1 MLIDLLMKKSL
12 FRARFGVILFA
23 LPLVFGAVPLAFAQ
37 TSPATT
43 AATAATAALRDVV
56 VTASRVAAPI
66 TDVIAD
72 VSIID
77 RAQLDRAGQS
87 SLRDIMAQQPGV
99 QIATNGG
106 YRSNTGIF
114 LRGASSSQTVVL
126 IDGLR
131 IGSATSGGAAL
142 ENIPLER
149 IERIEILRGAASAL
163 YGPDAVGGVIQIFTR
178 APTQG
183 LALNANVGVG
193 SDGQQQ
199 AGASVRG
206 TNGAIGYSMGVSHE
220 KASGISVI
228 TNPAS
233 GSFNAD
239 ADRFSSTSVDAKL
252 IARINKN
259 HALTL
264 SLLQSQGEYQF
275 DGTPFPNPL
284 ALTKA
289 TSDAVAKPRLSNVN
303 FKWEAQWLPQWKSTL
318 MLGTSDDESVSEYFR
333 FADGAAGGN
342 GKFNTNRKQLTWQ
355 NDIALGKDV
364 LSVALENRTETVDSS
379 TPYTVSSRDIRS
391 MLVSYA
397 LNRADWN
404 ALAVLRNDDNS
415 QFGSVNNWALS
426 GGYRLTNNLRAVASV
441 GTSFQAPSFNQLY
454 FPGFGNAALTPQRN
468 RSEEIGLRY
477 NQGSLNL
484 GAVVYRNDIQGFINP
499 SNNVQSALAVLRGVT
514 LSADMQLG
522 ATNYAVSYD
531 YADPRSF
538 SSVASANELRLVRTA
553 QNVLNARVS
562 HRMQDVNLFGELKVS
577 SDREDNN
584 LAFNGR
590 DTLPGYG
597 LLNLGVDW
605 RIGKDLSVLARVN
618 NVTDAQYAL
627 ANTFSTPG
635 RNVFVS
641 LAWMTR

>member
-1 MLIDLLMKKSL
+1 MKKSL
-12 FRARFGVILFA
+12 LRARFA
-23 LPLVFGAVPLAFAQ
+23 AVPLACSLAVMFSPFTLAQ
-37 TSPATT
+37 TAPVAPVT
-43 AATAATAALRDVV
+43 LKDVV
-56 VTASRVAAPI
+56 VTASRVATPI

-77 RAQLDRAGQS
+77 RDRLDQAGQS
-87 SLRDIMAQQPGV
+87 SLLDLLAQQPGV
-99 QIATNGG
+99 QFTSNGS
-106 YRSNTGIF
+106 YRSNSGIF
-114 LRGASSSQTVVL
+114 LRGASASQTLVL
-126 IDGLR
+126 IDGMR
-131 IGSATSGGAAL
+131 VGSATTGGASL
-142 ENIPLER
+142 ENIPLQR

-163 YGPDAVGGVIQIFTR
+163 YGPDAVGGVIQIFSK
-178 APTQG
+178 APTDKLT
-183 LALNANVGVG
+183 LAANVGVG
-193 SDGQQQ
+193 TDGQQQ
-199 AGASVRG
+199 AGVSLRG
-206 TNGAIGYSMGVSHE
+206 SAGALGYSLGVSHE
-220 KASGISVI
+220 KATGISVI

-239 ADRFSSTSVDAKL
+239 ADRFASTSIDAKL
-252 IARINKN
+252 IARINKD

-284 ALTKA
+284 GLNKE
-289 TSDAVAKPRLSNVN
+289 TSDAVAKPRLTNAQL
-303 FKWEAQWLPQWKSTL
+303 KWEAQWLAQWKSTVS
-318 MLGTSDDESVSEYFR
+318 LGTSDDESISEYFR

-342 GKFNTNRKQLTWQ
+342 NKFNTNRKQLTWQ

-364 LSVALENRTETVDSS
+364 LSLMLESRSESIDSS
-379 TPYTVSSRDIRS
+379 TDYNVKSRDIRS
-391 MLVSYA
+391 ALVSYA

-415 QFGSVNNWALS
+415 QFGSFTNWALS
-426 GGYRLTNNLRAVASV
+426 GGYRLTSNLRAVASI

-454 FPGFGNAALTPQRN
+454 FPNFGNAALTPQRN

-477 NQGSLNL
+477 RQGSLNL

-499 SNNVQSALAVLRGVT
+499 SNNVQSSRAVLRGVT
-514 LSADMQLG
+514 VSADTQVG
-522 ATNYAVSYD
+522 ATSYALSYD

-538 SSVASANELRLVRTA
+538 SSFAASNDLRLVRIA

-562 HRMQDVNLFGELKVS
+562 HRMNDIDLFGELKVS

-605 RIGKDLSVLARVN
+605 RIRKDLSLLARVN
-618 NVTDAQYAL
+618 NATDAQYSL
-627 ANTFSTPG
+627 ANSYSTPG
-635 RNVFVS
+635 RNVFVT
-641 LAWMTR
+641 LAWMSR

>member
-1 MLIDLLMKKSL
+1 MKKSL
-12 FRARFGVILFA
+12 LRARFA
-23 LPLVFGAVPLAFAQ
+23 AVPLACSLAVMFSPFTLAQ
-37 TSPATT
+37 TAPVAPVT
-43 AATAATAALRDVV
+43 LKDVV
-56 VTASRVAAPI
+56 VTASRVATPI

-77 RAQLDRAGQS
+77 RDRLDQAGQS
-87 SLRDIMAQQPGV
+87 SLLDLLAQQPGV
-99 QIATNGG
+99 QFTSNGS
-106 YRSNTGIF
+106 YRSNSGIF
-114 LRGASSSQTVVL
+114 LRGASASQTLVL
-126 IDGLR
+126 IDGMR
-131 IGSATSGGAAL
+131 VGSATTGGASL
-142 ENIPLER
+142 ENIPLQR

-163 YGPDAVGGVIQIFTR
+163 YGPDAVGGVIQIFSK
-178 APTQG
+178 APTDKLT
-183 LALNANVGVG
+183 LAANVGVG
-193 SDGQQQ
+193 TDGQQQ
-199 AGASVRG
+199 AGVSLRG
-206 TNGAIGYSMGVSHE
+206 SAGALGYSLGVSHE
-220 KASGISVI
+220 KATGISVI

-239 ADRFSSTSVDAKL
+239 ADRFASTSIDAKL
-252 IARINKN
+252 IARINKD

-284 ALTKA
+284 GLNKE
-289 TSDAVAKPRLSNVN
+289 TSDAVAKPRLTNAQL
-303 FKWEAQWLPQWKSTL
+303 KWEAQWLAQWKSTVS
-318 MLGTSDDESVSEYFR
+318 LGTSDDESISEYFR

-342 GKFNTNRKQLTWQ
+342 NKFNTNRKQLTWQ

-364 LSVALENRTETVDSS
+364 LSLMLESRSESIDSS
-379 TPYTVSSRDIRS
+379 TDYTVKSRDIRS
-391 MLVSYA
+391 ALVSYA

-415 QFGSVNNWALS
+415 QFGSFTNWALS
-426 GGYRLTNNLRAVASV
+426 GGYRLTSNLRAVASI

-454 FPGFGNAALTPQRN
+454 FPNFGNAALTPQRN

-477 NQGSLNL
+477 RQGSLNL

-499 SNNVQSALAVLRGVT
+499 SNNVQSSRAVLRGVT
-514 LSADMQLG
+514 LSADTQVG
-522 ATNYAVSYD
+522 ATSYALSYD

-538 SSVASANELRLVRTA
+538 SSFAASNDLRLVRIA

-562 HRMQDVNLFGELKVS
+562 HRMNDIDLFGELKVS

-597 LLNLGVDW
+597 LLNLGVNW
-605 RIGKDLSVLARVN
+605 RIRKDLSLLARVN
-618 NVTDAQYAL
+618 NVTDAQYSL
-627 ANTFSTPG
+627 ANSYSTPG
-635 RNVFVS
+635 RNVFVT
-641 LAWMTR
+641 LAWMSR

>member
-1 MLIDLLMKKSL
+1 MLTDASMKKSIL
-12 FRARFGVILFA
+12 RARFA
-23 LPLVFGAVPLAFAQ
+23 AVPLACSLAVVFSPFTLAQ
-37 TSPATT
+37 TTPVAPV
-43 AATAATAALRDVV
+43 ALKDVV
-56 VTASRVAAPI
+56 VTASRVATPI
-66 TDVIAD
+66 IDVIAD

-77 RAQLDRAGQS
+77 RDRLDQAGQS
-87 SLRDIMAQQPGV
+87 SLLDLLAQQPGV
-99 QIATNGG
+99 QFTTNGG
-106 YRSNTGIF
+106 YRSNSGIF
-114 LRGASSSQTVVL
+114 LRGASSSQTLVL

-131 IGSATSGGAAL
+131 VGSATSGGAAL

-206 TNGAIGYSMGVSHE
+206 TKGIIGYSLGVSHE

-228 TNPAS
+228 ANPVS

-239 ADRFSSTSVDAKL
+239 VDRFASTSVDAKL
-252 IARINKN
+252 IARINKD

-264 SLLQSQGEYQF
+264 SWLQSQGEYQF

-303 FKWEAQWLPQWKSTL
+303 FKWEAQWLAQWKSTL

-333 FADGAAGGN
+333 FADDAPAGN
-342 GKFNTNRKQLTWQ
+342 AKFNTSRKQLTWQ
-355 NDIALGKDV
+355 NDIALDKDV
-364 LSVALENRTETVDSS
+364 LSLMLENRSETVDSS

-391 MLVSYA
+391 AMLSYA

-426 GGYRLTNNLRAVASV
+426 GGYRLTSNLRAVASV

-454 FPGFGNAALTPQRN
+454 FPNFGNAALTPQRN

-477 NQGSLNL
+477 RQGSLNL

-499 SNNVQSALAVLRGVT
+499 SNNVQSSRAVLRGVT
-514 LSADMQLG
+514 LSADTQVG
-522 ATNYAVSYD
+522 ATSYALSYD

-538 SSVASANELRLVRTA
+538 SSFAASNDLRLVRIA

-562 HRMQDVNLFGELKVS
+562 HRMNDVNLFGELKFS

-641 LAWMTR
+641 LAWATR

>member
-1 MLIDLLMKKSL
+1 MLTDASMKKSFL
-12 FRARFGVILFA
+12 RARFA
-23 LPLVFGAVPLAFAQ
+23 AVPLACSLAVMFSPFTLAQ
-37 TSPATT
+37 TAPVAPVT
-43 AATAATAALRDVV
+43 LKDVV
-56 VTASRVAAPI
+56 VTASRVATPI

-77 RAQLDRAGQS
+77 RDRLDQAGQS
-87 SLRDIMAQQPGV
+87 SLLDLLAQQPGV
-99 QIATNGG
+99 QFTSNGS
-106 YRSNTGIF
+106 YRSNSGIF
-114 LRGASSSQTVVL
+114 LRGASSSQTLVL
-126 IDGLR
+126 IDGMR
-131 IGSATSGGAAL
+131 VGSATSGRASL

-149 IERIEILRGAASAL
+149 IERIEILRGAAAAL

-183 LALNANVGVG
+183 LALSASVGVG

-206 TNGAIGYSMGVSHE
+206 TKGIIGYSLGVSHE

-233 GSFNAD
+233 ANFNAD
-239 ADRFSSTSVDAKL
+239 ADRFASTSVDAKL
-252 IARINKN
+252 IARINKD

-264 SLLQSQGEYQF
+264 SWLQSQGEYQF
-275 DGTPFPNPL
+275 DDTPFPNPL

-289 TSDAVAKPRLSNVN
+289 TSDAVAKPRLTNAQL
-303 FKWEAQWLPQWKSTL
+303 KWEAQWLAQWKSTVS
-318 MLGTSDDESVSEYFR
+318 LGTSDDESVSEYFR
-333 FADGAAGGN
+333 LVDGAAGGN
-342 GKFNTNRKQLTWQ
+342 NKFNTNRKQLTWQ

-364 LSVALENRTETVDSS
+364 LSLMLESRSESIDSS
-379 TPYTVSSRDIRS
+379 TDYTVKSRDIRS
-391 MLVSYA
+391 ALVSYA

-415 QFGSVNNWALS
+415 QFGSFSNWALS
-426 GGYRLTNNLRAVASV
+426 GGYRLTNNLRAVASI

-454 FPGFGNAALTPQRN
+454 FPDFGNAALTPQRN

-477 NQGSLNL
+477 SQGSLNL
-484 GAVVYRNDIQGFINP
+484 GAVVYHNDIQGFIDPGTNA
-499 SNNVQSALAVLRGVT
+499 QSAQAVLRGVT
-514 LSADMQLG
+514 LSAATQVG
-522 ATNYAVSYD
+522 ATSYSVSYD

-538 SSVASANELRLVRTA
+538 SSFAASNDLRLVRVA

-562 HRMQDVNLFGELKVS
+562 HRLNDINVFGELKLS

-590 DTLPGYG
+590 DVLPSYG

-605 RIGKDLSVLARVN
+605 RIRKDVSLLARLN
-618 NVTDAQYAL
+618 NATDAQYSL
-627 ANTFSTPG
+627 ANTYSTPG
-635 RNVFVS
+635 RNLFVS
-641 LAWMTR
+641 LAWSM

>member
-1 MLIDLLMKKSL
+1 MLTDASMKKSFL
-12 FRARFGVILFA
+12 RARFA
-23 LPLVFGAVPLAFAQ
+23 AVPLACSLAVMFSPFTLAQ
-37 TSPATT
+37 TTPASSVT
-43 AATAATAALRDVV
+43 LKDVV
-56 VTASRVAAPI
+56 VTASRVATPI

-77 RAQLDRAGQS
+77 RDRLDQAGQS
-87 SLRDIMAQQPGV
+87 SLLDLLAQQPGV
-99 QIATNGG
+99 QFTSNGS
-106 YRSNTGIF
+106 YRSNSGIF
-114 LRGASSSQTVVL
+114 LRGASSSQTLVL
-126 IDGLR
+126 IDGMR
-131 IGSATSGGAAL
+131 VGSATSGRASL

-149 IERIEILRGAASAL
+149 IERIEILRGAAAAL

-183 LALNANVGVG
+183 LALSASVGVG

-206 TNGAIGYSMGVSHE
+206 TKGIIGYSLGVSHE

-228 TNPAS
+228 INPAS
-233 GSFNAD
+233 ANFNAD
-239 ADRFSSTSVDAKL
+239 ADRFASTSVDAKL
-252 IARINKN
+252 IARINKD

-264 SLLQSQGEYQF
+264 SWLQSQGEYQF
-275 DGTPFPNPL
+275 DDTPFPNPL

-289 TSDAVAKPRLSNVN
+289 TSDAVAKPRLTNAQL
-303 FKWEAQWLPQWKSTL
+303 KWEAQWLAQWKSTVS
-318 MLGTSDDESVSEYFR
+318 LGTSDDESISEYFR

-342 GKFNTNRKQLTWQ
+342 NKFNTNRKQLTWQ

-364 LSVALENRTETVDSS
+364 LSLMLESRSESIDSS
-379 TPYTVSSRDIRS
+379 TDYTVKSRDIRS
-391 MLVSYA
+391 ALVSYA

-426 GGYRLTNNLRAVASV
+426 GGYRLTSNLRAVASV

-454 FPGFGNAALTPQRN
+454 FPNFGNAALTPQRN

-477 NQGSLNL
+477 SQGRLNL

-499 SNNVQSALAVLRGVT
+499 SNNVQSSRAVLRGVT
-514 LSADMQLG
+514 LSADTQVG
-522 ATNYAVSYD
+522 ATNYALSYD

-538 SSVASANELRLVRTA
+538 SSFAASNDLRLVRIA

-562 HRMQDVNLFGELKVS
+562 HRMNDIDLFGELKVS

-605 RIGKDLSVLARVN
+605 RIRKDLSLLARVN
-618 NVTDAQYAL
+618 NATDAQYSL
-627 ANTFSTPG
+627 ANSYSTPG
-635 RNVFVS
+635 RNVFVT
-641 LAWMTR
+641 LAWMSR

>member
-1 MLIDLLMKKSL
+1 MQKSFL
-12 FRARFGVILFA
+12 RARFA
-23 LPLVFGAVPLAFAQ
+23 AVPLACSLAVMFSPFTLAQ
-37 TSPATT
+37 TAPVAPVT
-43 AATAATAALRDVV
+43 LKDVV
-56 VTASRVAAPI
+56 VTASRVATPI

-77 RAQLDRAGQS
+77 RDRLDQAGQS
-87 SLRDIMAQQPGV
+87 SLLDLLAQQPGV
-99 QIATNGG
+99 QFTSNGS
-106 YRSNTGIF
+106 YRSNSGIF
-114 LRGASSSQTVVL
+114 LRGASSSQTLVL
-126 IDGLR
+126 IDGMR
-131 IGSATSGGAAL
+131 VGSATSGRASL

-149 IERIEILRGAASAL
+149 IERIEILRGAAAAL

-183 LALNANVGVG
+183 LALSASVGVG

-206 TNGAIGYSMGVSHE
+206 TKGIIGYSLGVSHE

-233 GSFNAD
+233 ANFNAD
-239 ADRFSSTSVDAKL
+239 ADRFASTSVDAKL
-252 IARINKN
+252 IARINKD

-264 SLLQSQGEYQF
+264 SWLQSQGEYQF
-275 DGTPFPNPL
+275 DDTPFPNPL

-289 TSDAVAKPRLSNVN
+289 TSDAVAKPRLTNAQL
-303 FKWEAQWLPQWKSTL
+303 KWEAQWLAQWKSTVS
-318 MLGTSDDESVSEYFR
+318 LGTSDDESVSEYFR
-333 FADGAAGGN
+333 LVDGAAGGN
-342 GKFNTNRKQLTWQ
+342 NKFNTNRKQLTWQ

-364 LSVALENRTETVDSS
+364 LSLMLESRSESIDSS
-379 TPYTVSSRDIRS
+379 TDYTVKSRDIRS
-391 MLVSYA
+391 ALVSYA

-426 GGYRLTNNLRAVASV
+426 GGYRLTSNLRAVASV

-454 FPGFGNAALTPQRN
+454 FPNFGNAALTPQRN

-477 NQGSLNL
+477 SQGRLNL

-499 SNNVQSALAVLRGVT
+499 SNNVQSSRAVLRGVT
-514 LSADMQLG
+514 LSADTQVG
-522 ATNYAVSYD
+522 ATNYALSYD

-538 SSVASANELRLVRTA
+538 SSFAASNDLRLVRIA

-562 HRMQDVNLFGELKVS
+562 HRMNDIDLFGELKVS

-605 RIGKDLSVLARVN
+605 RIRKDLSLLARVN
-618 NVTDAQYAL
+618 NATDAQYSL
-627 ANTFSTPG
+627 ANSYSTPG
-635 RNVFVS
+635 RNVFVT
-641 LAWMTR
+641 LAWMSR

>member
-1 MLIDLLMKKSL
+1 MKKSL
-12 FRARFGVILFA
+12 LRARFA
-23 LPLVFGAVPLAFAQ
+23 AVPLACSLAVMFSPFTLAQ
-37 TSPATT
+37 TAPVAPVT
-43 AATAATAALRDVV
+43 LKDVV
-56 VTASRVAAPI
+56 VTASRVATPI

-77 RAQLDRAGQS
+77 RDRLDQAGQS
-87 SLRDIMAQQPGV
+87 SLLDLLAQQPGV
-99 QIATNGG
+99 QFTSNGS
-106 YRSNTGIF
+106 YRSNSGIF
-114 LRGASSSQTVVL
+114 LRGASASQTLVL
-126 IDGLR
+126 IDGMR
-131 IGSATSGGAAL
+131 VGSATTGGASL
-142 ENIPLER
+142 ENIPLQR

-163 YGPDAVGGVIQIFTR
+163 YGPDAVGGVIQIFSK
-178 APTQG
+178 APTDKLT
-183 LALNANVGVG
+183 LAANVGVG
-193 SDGQQQ
+193 TDGQQQ
-199 AGASVRG
+199 AGVSLRG
-206 TNGAIGYSMGVSHE
+206 SAGALGYSLGVSHE
-220 KASGISVI
+220 KATGISVI

-239 ADRFSSTSVDAKL
+239 ADRFASTSIDAKL
-252 IARINKN
+252 IARINKD

-284 ALTKA
+284 GLNKE
-289 TSDAVAKPRLSNVN
+289 TSDAVAKPRLTNAQL
-303 FKWEAQWLPQWKSTL
+303 KWEAQWLAQWKSTVS
-318 MLGTSDDESVSEYFR
+318 LGTSDDESISEYFR

-342 GKFNTNRKQLTWQ
+342 NKFNTNRKQLTWQ

-364 LSVALENRTETVDSS
+364 LSLMLESRSESIDSS
-379 TPYTVSSRDIRS
+379 TDYTVKSRDIRS
-391 MLVSYA
+391 ALVSYA

-415 QFGSVNNWALS
+415 QFGSFTNWALS
-426 GGYRLTNNLRAVASV
+426 GGYRLTSNLRAVASI

-454 FPGFGNAALTPQRN
+454 FPNFGNAALTPQRN

-477 NQGSLNL
+477 SQGRLNL

-499 SNNVQSALAVLRGVT
+499 SNNVQSSRAVLRGVT
-514 LSADMQLG
+514 LSADTQVG
-522 ATNYAVSYD
+522 ATSYALSYD

-538 SSVASANELRLVRTA
+538 SSFAASNDLRLVRIA

-562 HRMQDVNLFGELKVS
+562 HRMNDIDLFGELKVS

-597 LLNLGVDW
+597 LLNLGVNW
-605 RIGKDLSVLARVN
+605 RIRKDLSLLARVN
-618 NVTDAQYAL
+618 NVTDAQYSL
-627 ANTFSTPG
+627 ANSYSTPG
-635 RNVFVS
+635 RNVFVT
-641 LAWMTR
+641 LAWMSR

>member
-1 MLIDLLMKKSL
+1 MLIGIPVKKSFL
-12 FRARFGVILFA
+12 QSSVRARLGVYPLA
-23 LPLVFGAVPLAFAQ
+23 LPLAFAFSPIALAQ
-37 TSPATT
+37 TSS
-43 AATAATAALRDVV
+43 AATATLKGVV
-56 VTASRVAAPI
+56 VTASRVATPI

-72 VSIID
+72 VSVID
-77 RAQLDRAGQS
+77 RDRLDQAGQS
-87 SLRDIMAQQPGV
+87 SLRDLLAQQPGV
-99 QIATNGG
+99 QFSSNGG
-106 YRSNTGIF
+106 YRSSTGIF
-114 LRGASSSQTVVL
+114 LRGASSSQTIVL

-131 IGSATSGGAAL
+131 VGSATSGGASF

-163 YGPDAVGGVIQIFTR
+163 YGPDAVGGVIQIFTK
-178 APTQG
+178 APGEKLTM
-183 LALNANVGVG
+183 AANVGVG
-193 SDGQQQ
+193 TDGQQQ
-199 AGASVRG
+199 AGASLRG
-206 TNGAIGYSMGVSHE
+206 SSGALGYSLGVSHE
-220 KASGISVI
+220 KAAGISVI

-239 ADRFSSTSVDAKL
+239 ADRFASTSVDAKL
-252 IARINKN
+252 TAKINKD
-259 HALTL
+259 HAVSL
-264 SLLQSQGEYQF
+264 SFLQSQGEYQF

-284 ALTKA
+284 GLTKS
-289 TSDAVAKPRLSNVN
+289 TSDAVAKPRLSNALLT
-303 FKWEAQWLPQWKSTL
+303 WEAQWLPQWKSTVS
-318 MLGTSDDESVSEYFR
+318 LGTSDDESVSEYFR
-333 FADGAAGGN
+333 FADGAAGGTS
-342 GKFNTNRKQLTWQ
+342 KFNTNRKQLTWQ

-364 LSVALENRTETVDSS
+364 LSLTLENRSEAVDSS
-379 TPYTVSSRDIRS
+379 TAYTVSSRDIRS
-391 MLVSYA
+391 ALVSYA
-397 LNRADWN
+397 LNRANWN

-415 QFGSVNNWALS
+415 QFGSFTNWALS
-426 GGYRLTNNLRAVASV
+426 GGYRLTANLRAVASM

-454 FPGFGNAALTPQRN
+454 FPGFGIAALTPQRN

-499 SNNVQSALAVLRGVT
+499 SNNVQSSLAVLRGVT
-514 LSADMQLG
+514 LSADMMVG
-522 ATNYAVSYD
+522 ATSYEVSYD

-538 SSVASANELRLVRTA
+538 SSFAASNDLRLVRIA

-562 HRMQDVNLFGELKVS
+562 HRMNDVNVFGELKLS

-584 LAFNGR
+584 LAFSGR

-605 RIGKDLSVLARVN
+605 RIRKDLSLLARLN
-618 NVTDAQYAL
+618 NATDAQYAL

-641 LAWMTR
+641 LAWMNR